1 MSWERERRGRLDLG
15 VHRLFDTT
23 SRLFDDFTGEVHLHG
38 EGGDFVLENEEL
50 FLVEA
55 FFASEDLLDQLVHV
69 LFAVAETFHHTR
81 EAFGRVGLGVVEL
94 VHARGVSF
102 LCRLDLLAL
111 RDVANGAGLS
121 GLICFLHIVD
131 LIDFLRL
138 VCLVVLHGLLERRDS
153 TTLLP
158 WLSDRGLCLLHLLQL
173 LHRDFESS
181 SATTGNWITHCIGS

>member
-102 LCRLDLLAL
+102 FVSPGPFGFARCCEWSGSFRPDLLFA
-111 RDVANGAGLS
+111 
-121 GLICFLHIVD
+121 
-131 LIDFLRL
+131 
-138 VCLVVLHGLLERRDS
+138 
-153 TTLLP
+153 
-158 WLSDRGLCLLHLLQL
+158 
-173 LHRDFESS
+173 HR
-181 SATTGNWITHCIGS
+181 